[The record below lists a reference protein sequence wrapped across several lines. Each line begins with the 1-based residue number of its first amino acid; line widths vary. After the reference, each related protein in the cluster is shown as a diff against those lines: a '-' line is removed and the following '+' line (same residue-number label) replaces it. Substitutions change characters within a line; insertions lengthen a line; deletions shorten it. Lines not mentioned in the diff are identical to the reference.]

1 MRAGRQPWVKRLGAA
16 QAGIAFACL
25 LIAGVAQAQ
34 PGTLE
39 YPVKANY
46 LVRFAAFVEWPPRA
60 FANAQA
66 PVAICVLGR
75 DPFGVLLDRA
85 AASQTVYGRRI
96 VVRRPATASALS
108 ACHIAY
114 VAQGAPTA
122 LIDAAAGA
130 PGLLLVTD
138 AAVPERRGIIHFVI
152 TDNRV
157 RFHIDQQAAARNGL
171 TISSRLLSLAVSV
184 RGQG

>member
-1 MRAGRQPWVKRLGAA
+1 MRAGRQPWVKLLGAVQTGLA
-16 QAGIAFACL
+16 AACL
-25 LIAGVAQAQ
+25 LFGGVAQAQ

-75 DPFGVLLDRA
+75 DPFGALLDRA
-85 AASQTVYGRRI
+85 AASQTAYGRRI
-96 VVRRPATASALS
+96 VVRRPATPSALS

-114 VAQGAPTA
+114 VAQGTPTA
-122 LIDAAAGA
+122 VIDAARAA
-130 PGLLLVTD
+130 PSLLLVTD
-138 AAVPERRGIIHFVI
+138 AAVPGRRGIIHFVI

-157 RFHIDQQAAARNGL
+157 RFHIDQPAATRSGL